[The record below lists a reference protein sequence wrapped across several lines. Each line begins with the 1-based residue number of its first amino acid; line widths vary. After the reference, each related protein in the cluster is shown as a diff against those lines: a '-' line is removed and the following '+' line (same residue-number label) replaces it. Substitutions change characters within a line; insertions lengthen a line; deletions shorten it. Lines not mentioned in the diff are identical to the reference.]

1 MKSLVFKGILI
12 FSLALNAAVAFVVV
26 RHVWS
31 SRQLALDT
39 QPIVSPAVVEGLP
52 VQSTDPVGMREFREK
67 QRRLMDKKVEVLD
80 IIAAHP
86 GDLSPAQK
94 SIDELL
100 ILRTQMER
108 AALAR
113 ISRIM
118 ASIPEDKRPEF
129 LARLKNRACRGPGM
143 MGPGGPGRKH
153 RGPMM
158 GSENA
163 EPLVAPPPAGK

>member
-12 FSLALNAAVAFVVV
+12 FSLALNAAVAVRVV

-31 SRQLALDT
+31 IRHIALDT
-39 QPIVSPAVVEGLP
+39 QPIVSPVVVQDLP
-52 VQSTDPVGMREFREK
+52 VESTDPVGMREFREK

-118 ASIPEDKRPEF
+118 ASMPEGKRPEF

-143 MGPGGPGRKH
+143 MGPGGPGRKGRDH
-153 RGPMM
+153 MM
-158 GSENA
+158 GPENA
-163 EPLVAPPPAGK
+163 EPRSVVSPAEK